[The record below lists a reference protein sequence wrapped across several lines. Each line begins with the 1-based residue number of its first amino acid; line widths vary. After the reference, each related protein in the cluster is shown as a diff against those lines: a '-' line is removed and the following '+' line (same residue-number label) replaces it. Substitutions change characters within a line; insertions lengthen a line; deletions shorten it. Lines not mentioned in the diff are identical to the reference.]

1 MSGDDKTPEPEIIP
15 PRPRGRPR
23 KIIGPDP
30 LLKDANPEA
39 AAKSSDHKPHGRASK
54 ASRVASM
61 AEDIQGAHAL
71 MALWFQMPF
80 LAINDTQATALA
92 IPAVDVCQK
101 YGFDGVIGPELKLLF
116 AAAATY
122 APLAVLVNHELAR
135 RRAEAARP
143 AGQDPPPAPPSSGSS
158 PEADPAAGMMFG
170 MGATANGHA
179 SRDA

>member
-1 MSGDDKTPEPEIIP
+1 MSDDTPTPEPEIIP
-15 PRPRGRPR
+15 PRPRGRAR

-39 AAKSSDHKPHGRASK
+39 ATKSADHKPRGRQPK
-54 ASRVASM
+54 AARVASM

-80 LAINDTQATALA
+80 LAIDEAKATALA
-92 IPAVDVCQK
+92 IPAVDVAQK

-143 AGQDPPPAPPSSGSS
+143 AGQDPPPAPPSPGFS
-158 PEADPAAGMMFG
+158 EAEPAAGMMFG
-170 MGATANGHA
+170 MGAAPNGHA